1 MKISCIHFI
10 RHGITEGIV
19 NKWYYGNADLPLI
32 EDGINELT
40 ALKEQ
45 GIYPNTDKAI
55 FYTSGM
61 IRANQTLESIFGRKE
76 YTVIENLKEM
86 NFGLW
91 ECKTFDELKLLD
103 GFDEWMSDKEGIFA
117 FPGGGDSTS
126 SFYARVAEGLE
137 ELIAYHNSPK
147 GSNENTTSVVV
158 CHGGVIAACMCNL
171 FNKPKETFWEWIPK
185 PGRGYTVY
193 FEDHKPVRYDV
204 I

>member
-1 MKISCIHFI
+1 MKID
-10 RHGITEGIV
+10 
-19 NKWYYGNADLPLI
+19 KPLAK
-32 EDGINELT
+32 LT
-40 ALKEQ
+40 KR
-45 GIYPNTDKAI
+45 Y
-55 FYTSGM
+55 
-61 IRANQTLESIFGRKE
+61 RESIQINNIRSEKRDILRDTKE
-76 YTVIENLKEM
+76 SQRVIRPYFKKVLHKIENLKEM

-91 ECKTFDELKLLD
+91 ECKTFDELKELED
-103 GFDEWMSDKEGIFA
+103 FEQWVNDKEGIFA

-137 ELIAYHNSPK
+137 ELIAYHNSRK
-147 GSNENTTSVVV
+147 GSNESAISVVV

-193 FEDHKPVRYDV
+193 FEDDKPVRYDV